1 MIATFLL
8 LHIATT
14 LTKSPNCSLR
24 YNTAMSS
31 TAEPKQDD
39 ALRNDSVSISKDLH
53 DAPLIKLDNTMPPPA
68 RKTDNDGLATDL
80 ANLKPAEGNVAS
92 GVAKEKAVDKSGDEE
107 QVSCPI
113 KVDENIDPKL
123 TAETAPKPEGAR
135 SASAKN
141 SEEVTTSKS
150 EKDQVSH
157 PIKVNVI
164 ADPLLTVATAPKPKD
179 ESSAPTKKGKES
191 TTSKTDTTT
200 NSVPTDE
207 KNTPRLTAYIKLHND
222 VSRPKQTLTPPTR
235 PHH

>member
-1 MIATFLL
+1 M
-8 LHIATT
+8 
-14 LTKSPNCSLR
+14 SP
-24 YNTAMSS
+24 
-31 TAEPKQDD
+31 TAEQQKEDNM
-39 ALRNDSVSISKDLH
+39 RNDSVSTGKDLD
-53 DAPLIKLDNTMPPPA
+53 DAPLSEPDNIMPPPA

-80 ANLKPAEGNVAS
+80 ANLKPADGNVAS

-107 QVSCPI
+107 QVSRPI

-123 TAETAPKPEGAR
+123 TAETAPKPEGAS
-135 SASAKN
+135 SASTKN
-141 SEEVTTSKS
+141 SEEVTTSRS
-150 EKDQVSH
+150 EKAQVSH